1 MWQIFK
7 ILSLF
12 YFYYSSF
19 AWWSFSFPAVYT
31 PFILSAIMLVCILTT
46 NFKLI
51 INERAY
57 IILLLTII
65 ISIFL
70 TYVHRGNIMYF
81 LSSFA
86 VYIQALYLYIL
97 PQKRKIDLL
106 QFITKFYSIILGIS
120 IIVYLSTYL
129 INLPTI
135 GTFKAGNME
144 FYPPYD
150 NYIFFVKTRLYDNF
164 IYRFNGPFL
173 EPGHQAMISGL
184 LLFANKFDLKNN
196 KLLWIPLMGIL
207 ISFSLAGY
215 IILIISYI
223 LLFVKSTVKIISS
236 LIVFIAINFF
246 VTEVWNGG
254 NNPVNVLIFER
265 LELDEDKG
273 IAGNNRTAK
282 ITDDYFEQN
291 IKDGKLLLGTR
302 GAKGDSARIVG
313 AGYKVYLLQNGLIAL
328 LLVALL
334 YRCLINPKCVKRY
347 SIAFFIL
354 ICCIFMQRAY
364 PTWYSWLLTF
374 TLGCGIH
381 LKPIRHAILSRRSQL

>member
-1 MWQIFK
+1 
-7 ILSLF
+7 
-12 YFYYSSF
+12 
-19 AWWSFSFPAVYT
+19 
-31 PFILSAIMLVCILTT
+31 
-46 NFKLI
+46 
-51 INERAY
+51 
-57 IILLLTII
+57 
-65 ISIFL
+65 
-70 TYVHRGNIMYF
+70 MYF